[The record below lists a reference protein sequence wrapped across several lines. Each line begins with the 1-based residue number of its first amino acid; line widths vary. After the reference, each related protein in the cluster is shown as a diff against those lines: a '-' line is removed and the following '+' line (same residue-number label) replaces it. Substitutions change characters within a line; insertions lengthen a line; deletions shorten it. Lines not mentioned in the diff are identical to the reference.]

1 MALNCAPGVPF
12 TKDQLT
18 QALSQLPANKAVAY
32 CFAPTII
39 LKEQASAIAD
49 LLFPNLCNWWQ
60 QFPPKMPQRWRDGW
74 MVLLPKPGKKT
85 DRCAHLRPLALAEP
99 CGKAIAGLLTQVAQT
114 QILHK
119 LCTVPQFGYMPQRS
133 TFDAIRRVTQH
144 VAQVQ
149 QLIYAQR
156 FKLRNHRDSI
166 ASLPCHGGLQVYL
179 DLSKAFD
186 SVDRDT
192 LWSALRNIG
201 VSHDVLTLLEFLH
214 LGSQYHVTNGQLSAQ
229 LLVTKGVR
237 QGCKAA
243 PLLWTV
249 LVYEL
254 FQQLQRT
261 TGQQWLRDFV
271 TAFADDFNIACPIHC
286 SADLDKHLRC
296 IGQLLDLLKS
306 FGLKVNP
313 EKRTVL
319 LTLRGS
325 ASKAVLQQ
333 HTCWHHDKR
342 HLNIP
347 CADGDTQMP
356 IDTTAQ
362 YLGVT
367 ISYTS
372 TAALTMQHR
381 LKQAVKCFG
390 RLRCWLR
397 STSKVNMQA
406 RFQLW
411 KRTVVPTLTYG
422 LGATG
427 LTTHGI
433 VAMCTE
439 IHRQLRVIAG
449 DHAYRTHN
457 TNQAVLQRF
466 GWPSAPDLLE
476 AALNTMQSTVH
487 RRQNQLQRDDILRD
501 TDWTILDESF
511 AVLRQVKTQLMS
523 TDDDAIPSA
532 LCQFPCKL
540 CNKRFPSSLG
550 LYMHLKH
557 AHQIIQRYWS
567 KFTPAKDA
575 VNTVPTCT
583 YCQKSFT
590 NWRQLKAH
598 VARHTENQTLTPQLS
613 EAAQTQVLYEQLL
626 ASDRGSVVIQALR
639 THDWNRLT
647 QPLRNWLSSHCVLCD
662 THMISMSAMTYHTKQ
677 HHASC
682 ADTVLRNAPIL
693 WREIGATTPCR
704 LCGTSFVSEHTC
716 PTAHQLAL
724 LMHLDPDQESMALQR
739 PQTTGLSYIQSRDA
753 VPGTTT
759 CAHCKKDFAG
769 FGGLRKHILKRACYA
784 FDPNRAQTLLPIHT
798 DAMTMLHNG
807 TLPSRCT

>member
-1 MALNCAPGVPF
+1 MPQLRGISTPTGCTALTVALLGLPSFDPSALNPPKTGFVLTPRTGNGLLERTPHTMDDTGPHTMDVDTWPQQSPEPGVSGLTMSFVKRKWELWHQFKKFQPCSSFTVFRCWLQITQFAKIKRSQAKLVKQAKQQKFDAVLQEADEAARHYDLWRLRRLIDPIIPKNRRTRIQLRTSTGGLADPVTSHEMMCRFVQETWNPMRLHHPESLRLQPWHCAPGVPF

-60 QFPPKMPQRWRDGW
+60 QFPPKMPQHWRDGW
-74 MVLLPKPGKKT
+74 MVLLPKPGKKA

-99 CGKAIAGLLTQVAQT
+99 CGKAITGLLTQVAQT

-156 FKLRNHRDSI
+156 FKLHNHRDSI

-201 VSHDVLTLLEFLH
+201 VSHDVLTLLEFLR

-243 PLLWTV
+243 PLLWTL

-313 EKRTVL
+313 EKCTVL

-372 TAALTMQHR
+372 TAALTMQQR

-457 TNQAVLQRF
+457 TNQV
-466 GWPSAPDLLE
+466 
-476 AALNTMQSTVH
+476 
-487 RRQNQLQRDDILRD
+487 
-501 TDWTILDESF
+501 
-511 AVLRQVKTQLMS
+511 
-523 TDDDAIPSA
+523 
-532 LCQFPCKL
+532 
-540 CNKRFPSSLG
+540 
-550 LYMHLKH
+550 
-557 AHQIIQRYWS
+557 
-567 KFTPAKDA
+567 
-575 VNTVPTCT
+575 
-583 YCQKSFT
+583 
-590 NWRQLKAH
+590 
-598 VARHTENQTLTPQLS
+598 
-613 EAAQTQVLYEQLL
+613 
-626 ASDRGSVVIQALR
+626 
-639 THDWNRLT
+639 
-647 QPLRNWLSSHCVLCD
+647 
-662 THMISMSAMTYHTKQ
+662 
-677 HHASC
+677 
-682 ADTVLRNAPIL
+682 
-693 WREIGATTPCR
+693 
-704 LCGTSFVSEHTC
+704 
-716 PTAHQLAL
+716 
-724 LMHLDPDQESMALQR
+724 
-739 PQTTGLSYIQSRDA
+739 
-753 VPGTTT
+753 
-759 CAHCKKDFAG
+759 
-769 FGGLRKHILKRACYA
+769 
-784 FDPNRAQTLLPIHT
+784 
-798 DAMTMLHNG
+798 
-807 TLPSRCT
+807 